1 MEFIGSAWTLG
12 KFCRAKVLTGIE
24 NDQHARIC
32 EMDGFVVIAV
42 IAVKPWREAR
52 EPLFGVHRPR
62 TLITFTCRYIIY
74 RFFFKRIRN
83 EIERTFSSF
92 PLLGIIF

>member
-32 EMDGFVVIAV
+32 EMDGFIVILV
-42 IAVKPWREAR
+42 IAVKPWRETR

-74 RFFFKRIRN
+74 RFFFLN
-83 EIERTFSSF
+83 ELGMKSREFSSF
-92 PLLGIIF
+92 LLFLY